1 MTTRRGR
8 LTLAALAVAAASLIV
23 IELALGALSFGE
35 PRLADPCTS
44 KPAFAGGGIDG
55 AVQRFALS
63 GLNGAAC
70 ELHTTREEF
79 VLSFVPSAGTKQIRW
94 GRDTIDRALKAG
106 LDRAAKDTAGGGL
119 AGQVLS
125 FVLREALADP
135 VAFFL
140 GELRS

>member
-1 MTTRRGR
+1 MTARRGR

-94 GRDTIDRALKAG
+94 DRDTIDRALKAG

>member
-1 MTTRRGR
+1 VTTRRGR
-8 LTLAALAVAAASLIV
+8 IVVAALGAGAGVLIV
-23 IELALGALSFGE
+23 VELALGALSFGE

-44 KPAFAGGGIDG
+44 KPAFTGGGIDG

-63 GLNGAAC
+63 GLAGAAC
-70 ELHTTREEF
+70 ELGTTREEL
-79 VLSFVPSAGTKQIRW
+79 VLSFVPAAGTKRIRW
-94 GRDTIDRALKAG
+94 DRASIDRALRAG

-119 AGQVLS
+119 AGRVLS